1 MKIGPSPI
9 QTYKG
14 TLNLLVLIFF
24 FLLVGELVASTK
36 EKCISSSA
44 GFWLSN
50 VSGVFQWMKRN
61 ESSVLKDN
69 AGA

>member
-14 TLNLLVLIFF
+14 TLNLLVSIF

-36 EKCISSSA
+36 AKCISSSA

-50 VSGVFQWMKRN
+50 VSGTFQWMKRN

>member
-1 MKIGPSPI
+1 MKIGLSPI

-24 FLLVGELVASTK
+24 LLVGELVSSTK
-36 EKCISSSA
+36 EKCISSLA

-50 VSGVFQWMKRN
+50 IWGIFQWMKRN

-69 AGA
+69 AEA